1 MITIAKAS
9 AGSGKTYT
17 LAKTYISLLLT
28 SKEPQPYRHILAVT
42 FTNKATDEM
51 KSRIVKELDILAHYP
66 EHSDYFRDFVPSICP
81 DAATL
86 GKRCSLLLS
95 GILNDYSAFSVCTI
109 DKFFQSVLRSFA
121 RELGQFDSYQI
132 EIDKKSIVNESVD
145 RLLDSLKP
153 SDKDLVGWLR
163 ESMMNQISSK
173 GYFRLEET
181 LYNAALDLQSQ
192 EFKAY
197 LAKNG
202 ISDLSKTYSKTRMR
216 ALRKACDDLVASYT
230 SAVSGAAQKVLS
242 IFSSAGIEASQA
254 KRGVFSGLG
263 SYASADSSALIEG
276 PAATLAA
283 GLADKEK
290 LFSKANAVLSQRLSS
305 AYETAAA
312 ALLSLFGSDFSRAY
326 RTAFQIRESIYGLG
340 ISKELSEAFTSL
352 LKEKNLLCLD
362 DSSALLTRIIDGS
375 DVPFVYEKTGSRYHH
390 FLLDEFQ
397 DTSLVQWEN
406 FRPLLGESD
415 DNGRDNLIVGDVKQS
430 IYRWRQSDWDLLNSQ
445 VVKDF
450 PHSREY
456 LGADGK
462 PALGTN
468 FRTEENIVEFNNC
481 FFEFLRDKM
490 AATFPGEGG
499 EMIRGIYSDVRQAA
513 HKKGGYGQVKICFY
527 EKPKDKNAAPAQSV
541 PVIDRTVEEVVFLHG
556 EKGVKYAD
564 IAIVSRNNA
573 PGEKI
578 ASALMERGIP
588 VISDDS
594 LTVGNSIVV
603 RRLVSILSSVE
614 NPENQVAGYLARET
628 VGITPSGETSLV
640 NISESI
646 ISGMRQKD
654 EALVES
660 HSLYIQAFMDWM
672 QGWVER
678 NGNHLADFLRAWK
691 DASEGLKIASPATSD
706 AVRIITIHKSKG
718 LEFPYVIIPGIEDI
732 SFFRHGSQ
740 WAEPALAKNVTP
752 ADAAP
757 ANATPANATP
767 TDAAPADAAPADE
780 AADAPKPALPK
791 ELSSEDEAVKAFE
804 EAVSGQIFK
813 PTISSKSAETYF
825 DKVYE
830 HERLYQ
836 CIDALNLMY
845 VALTRPIL
853 GLCIIC
859 GGTSSSDA
867 ISSAS
872 DALLKFVDSNS
883 SELKIE
889 KGKKEGWGPEYTI
902 GEFCSKADVAFRK
915 KEKKHERKFEE
926 MTLQSTYPSFPMDST
941 RLRMDKDAADF
952 FSEDG
957 AVGIEASP
965 RLRGIVLHDILS
977 SIETGEDLPEAIDK
991 AVMEGLLTSSQA
1003 AEASSLLSSRIAKAR
1018 EERGWFSG
1026 GSSCRVLNE
1035 RAVAPASGEECRPDR
1050 VEISP
1055 DGTSAVIIDYKFGHR
1070 SGLYRTQVLE
1080 YIRAYRQMGFA
1091 SVKGYLWYVG
1101 GNQVEEVFETE

>member
-17 LAKTYISLLLT
+17 LAKTYIKLLLT

-51 KSRIVKELDILAHYP
+51 KSRIVKELDILAHSP
-66 EHSDYFRDFVPSICP
+66 ASSDYFKDFVPAICP

-86 GKRCSLLLS
+86 GERCSLLLS
-95 GILNDYSAFSVCTI
+95 EILNDYSAFSVCTI

-132 EIDKKSIVNESVD
+132 EIDKTSIVNESVD

-153 SDKDLVGWLR
+153 TDKDLVGWLR
-163 ESMMNQISSK
+163 ESMMSQISSK
-173 GYFRLEET
+173 GYFKLEDT
-181 LYNAALDLQSQ
+181 LYSAALDLQSQ

-202 ISDLSKTYSKTRMR
+202 ISNLSTAYSKQRMR
-216 ALRKACDDLVASYT
+216 ALKKACDDLVSSYT
-230 SAVSGAAQKVLS
+230 GAVSGAAQKVLS
-242 IFSSAGIEASQA
+242 VFASVGIEASDA

-263 SYASADSSALIEG
+263 AYAGADSSALIEG
-276 PAATLAA
+276 PATTLAA

-290 LFSKANAVLSQRLSS
+290 LFSKANAGLALRLS
-305 AYETAAA
+305 ADYERAAA
-312 ALLSLFGSDFSRAY
+312 ELLSLFGSDFSRAY

-375 DVPFVYEKTGSRYHH
+375 DVPFVYEKTGTRYHH

-406 FRPLLGESD
+406 FRPLLGESN

-450 PHSREY
+450 PSSREY
-456 LGADGK
+456 LGSDGK

-481 FFEFLRDKM
+481 FFEFLRDRM
-490 AATFPGEGG
+490 AATFPGDGG

-527 EKPKDKNAAPAQSV
+527 DKSQDAVPEGSD
-541 PVIDRTVEEVVFLHG
+541 PVIDRTVKEVVFLHG
-556 EKGVKYAD
+556 EKGVEYGD
-564 IAIVSRNNA
+564 IAIVNRNNA

-578 ASALMERGIP
+578 ASALMEKGIP

-654 EALVES
+654 EDLVES

-691 DASEGLKIASPATSD
+691 DASGGLKIASPATSD

-732 SFFRHGSQ
+732 KFFRHGPQ
-740 WAEPALAKNVTP
+740 WAEPALP
-752 ADAAP
+752 EEIP
-757 ANATPANATP
+757 
-767 TDAAPADAAPADE
+767 
-780 AADAPKPALPK
+780 
-791 ELSSEDEAVKAFE
+791 SEESVIKAFDK
-804 EAVSGQIFK
+804 AVSGQIFK
-813 PTISSKSAETYF
+813 PVISAKSTDTYF

-859 GGTSSSDA
+859 GKASSASID
-867 ISSAS
+867 SAS
-872 DALLKFVDSNS
+872 DALSAFVSS
-883 SELKIE
+883 GTSELKT
-889 KGKKEGWGPEYTI
+889 KAPENKIWKTEYAV
-902 GEFCSKADVAFRK
+902 GDFCSKADVAFRK
-915 KEKKHERKFEE
+915 KEKKYGRKFPEE
-926 MTLQSTYPSFPMDST
+926 TIQSTYPSFPMDST
-941 RLRMDKDAADF
+941 RLRMDRDAADF

-957 AVGIEASP
+957 AVGVDASM

-977 SIETGEDLPEAIDK
+977 SIVTEDDLPEAIGK
-991 AVMEGLLTSSQA
+991 AVNEGLLTSSQA
-1003 AEASSLLSSRIAKAR
+1003 EEASRLLSSRIAKAR
-1018 EERGWFSG
+1018 EDRGWFRAGASN
-1026 GSSCRVLNE
+1026 VLNE
-1035 RAVAPASGEECRPDR
+1035 RAVATASGEECRPDR

-1055 DGTSAVIIDYKFGHR
+1055 DGGSATIIDYKFGHP
-1070 SGLYRTQVLE
+1070 SPSYLAQVGE
-1080 YIRAYRQMGFA
+1080 YMQAYRQMGFA
-1091 SVKGYLWYVG
+1091 EVKGYLWYVG
-1101 GNQVEEVFETE
+1101 TGKIVEVD

>member
-17 LAKTYISLLLT
+17 LAKTYIKLLLT

-51 KSRIVKELDILAHYP
+51 KSRIVKELDILAHSP
-66 EHSDYFRDFVPSICP
+66 ASSDYFRDFVPAICP

-86 GKRCSLLLS
+86 GEKCSLLLS
-95 GILNDYSAFSVCTI
+95 EILNDYSAFSVCTI

-132 EIDKKSIVNESVD
+132 EIDKTSIVNESVD

-153 SDKDLVGWLR
+153 TDKDLVGWLR
-163 ESMMNQISSK
+163 ESMMSQISSK
-173 GYFRLEET
+173 GYFKLEDT
-181 LYNAALDLQSQ
+181 LYSAALDLQSQ

-202 ISDLSKTYSKTRMR
+202 ISNLSTAYSKTRMR
-216 ALRKACDDLVASYT
+216 ALKKACDDLVSSYT
-230 SAVSGAAQKVLS
+230 GAVSGAAQKVLS
-242 IFSSAGIEASQA
+242 IFASAGIEASDA
-254 KRGVFSGLG
+254 KRGVFTGLG
-263 SYASADSSALIEG
+263 AYASADSSALIEG
-276 PAATLAA
+276 PATTLAA

-290 LFSKANAVLSQRLSS
+290 LFSKANAGLALRLS
-305 AYETAAA
+305 ADYERAAA
-312 ALLSLFGSDFSRAY
+312 ELLSLFGSDFSRAY

-375 DVPFVYEKTGSRYHH
+375 DVPFVYEKTGTRYHH

-406 FRPLLGESD
+406 FRPLLGESN

-450 PHSREY
+450 PSSREY
-456 LGADGK
+456 LGSDGK

-481 FFEFLRDKM
+481 FFEFLRDRM

-527 EKPKDKNAAPAQSV
+527 DKSQDAVPEGSD
-541 PVIDRTVEEVVFLHG
+541 PVIDRTVKEVVFLHG
-556 EKGVKYAD
+556 EKGVEYGD
-564 IAIVSRNNA
+564 IAIVNRNNA

-578 ASALMERGIP
+578 ASALMEKKIP

-691 DASEGLKIASPATSD
+691 DASGGLKIASPATSD

-732 SFFRHGSQ
+732 KFFRHGPQ
-740 WAEPALAKNVTP
+740 WAEPALPEDAALV
-752 ADAAP
+752 DAAP
-757 ANATPANATP
+757 ADAVP
-767 TDAAPADAAPADE
+767 TDAAPADEATEAPSS
-780 AADAPKPALPK
+780 ALP
-791 ELSSEDEAVKAFE
+791 EETPSEESVIKAFDK
-804 EAVSGQIFK
+804 AVSGQIFK
-813 PTISSKSAETYF
+813 PVISAKSADTYF

-859 GGTSSSDA
+859 GKASSASID
-867 ISSAS
+867 SAS
-872 DALLKFVDSNS
+872 DALSAFVAPGPSD
-883 SELKIE
+883 LKIE
-889 KGKKEGWGPEYTI
+889 KIEKKGWGMEYHI
-902 GEFCSKADVAFRK
+902 GGFCSKADVAFRK
-915 KEKKHERKFEE
+915 KEKKYGRKFPEE
-926 MTLQSTYPSFPMDST
+926 TIQSTYPSFPMDST
-941 RLRMDKDAADF
+941 RLRMDRDAADF

-957 AVGIEASP
+957 AVGVDASM

-977 SIETGEDLPEAIDK
+977 SIVTEDDLPEAIGK
-991 AVMEGLLTSSQA
+991 AVNEGLLTSSQA
-1003 AEASSLLSSRIAKAR
+1003 EEASRLLSSRIAKAR
-1018 EERGWFSG
+1018 EDRGWFRAGASN
-1026 GSSCRVLNE
+1026 VLNE
-1035 RAVAPASGEECRPDR
+1035 RAVATASGEECRPDR

-1055 DGTSAVIIDYKFGHR
+1055 DGASATIIDYKFGHP
-1070 SGLYRTQVLE
+1070 SPSYLAQVGE
-1080 YIRAYRQMGFA
+1080 YMQAYRQMGFA
-1091 SVKGYLWYVG
+1091 EVKGYLWYVG
-1101 GNQVEEVFETE
+1101 TGKVVEVD